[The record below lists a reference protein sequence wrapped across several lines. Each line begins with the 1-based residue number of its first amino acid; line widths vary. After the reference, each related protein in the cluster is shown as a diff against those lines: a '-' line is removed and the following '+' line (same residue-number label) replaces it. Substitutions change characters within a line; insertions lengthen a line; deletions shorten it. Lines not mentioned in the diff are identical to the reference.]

1 MMPGTPYPKEQMHR
15 IAYTKLTPEQ
25 IEGKL
30 DPAAKSGPT
39 SASPLSDV
47 FAGKSIR
54 IVTDNG
60 GPTLAYKFSGN
71 NRLSL
76 AENGGASV
84 DAGYGALTLADV
96 AFFSH
101 MIPGTQRGYSVA
113 IDQGTNLAT
122 VFELWF
128 SGYKDNREVQRE
140 IYYGYV
146 EQPGQ
151 EAPKARHVTTNRVE
165 GHGFYWKQDA
175 GAETLEFFPSAAY
188 SNFVELS
195 RLGGELS
202 FCAPSDYIKIN
213 VDRYIYTRTECEFS
227 GTFTAYVMDMNRIEQ
242 VGVRLGFDANDALEY
257 YVFRGKGE
265 WLGQLA
271 QFEKFGDESGSPV
284 PAAAPGQT
292 AKKGDRRVYRPFET
306 MPKMTKAEVDAVC
319 AKHTSAFAPRGIS
332 PGANA
337 PAASMAGNLG
347 PNTDW
352 LAGKSFTLRY
362 DTAPAMEYRIDDA
375 ESLNWRK
382 EGQSNWTK
390 ARYQAFE
397 SMPGAIL
404 FGHLLE
410 GEPNHDGHCIVVDFR
425 EGLVTCFNGYLNTPY
440 FANEA
445 GVKIHFGVIEME
457 GLIPPKY
464 RRHVFTDEMIGGAV
478 SQNYAPGLTSMHLYA
493 TPHSLSWIIFTGTDA
508 GGLEWSGPASYVKI
522 RDGLYFM
529 YWLEEACNGT
539 LGTILVNLH
548 TMRDVGI
555 GYNCGTNGLNM
566 NALGAH
572 ERLAGRFDIRRFY
585 QVKASGGVA

>member
-1 MMPGTPYPKEQMHR
+1 MPGTPYPKEQMHR
-15 IAYTKLTPEQ
+15 IAYTKLSEQQ
-25 IEGKL
+25 IEDKL
-30 DPAAKSGPT
+30 SKVVASGPK

-47 FAGKSIR
+47 FAGKSVR
-54 IVTDNG
+54 IVTDK
-60 GPTLAYKFSGN
+60 GPSLAYTFSRG
-71 NRLSL
+71 NRLSV
-76 AENGGASV
+76 AENGGGAV
-84 DAGYGALTLADV
+84 DAGYGALTLSNV
-96 AFFSH
+96 VFFSH
-101 MIPGTQRGYSVA
+101 MIPGTQRGYAVV

-128 SGYKDNREVQRE
+128 SGYDDKREVQRE

-146 EQPGQ
+146 DQAGQ
-151 EAPKARHVTTNRVE
+151 QAPTARHAPTNRVE
-165 GHGFYWKQDA
+165 GKGFYWKQDA
-175 GAETLEFFPSAAY
+175 GAETLEFYPSAAY

-202 FCAPSDYIKIN
+202 FCGPSDFIKIN
-213 VDRYIYTRTECEFS
+213 EDFYIYTRTECEFS
-227 GTFTAYVMDMNRIEQ
+227 GTFTAYVMDLNRIEQ

-265 WLGQLA
+265 WLGQHA
-271 QFEKFGDESGSPV
+271 QFEKFGDETGSPV
-284 PAAAPGQT
+284 PAAAAGQT
-292 AKKGDRRVYRPFET
+292 PAKGARRVYRPFKT
-306 MPKMTKAEVDAVC
+306 MAKMTPAQVDAAC
-319 AKHTSAFAPRGIS
+319 AKHTSAFAPRAIS

-347 PNTDW
+347 PSTNQ

-362 DTAPAMEYRIDDA
+362 DHAPAMEYRFDDA
-375 ESLNWRK
+375 ETLQWRK
-382 EGQSNWTK
+382 EGRDWTK

-397 SMPGAIL
+397 SSPGVIL

-410 GEPNHDGHCIVVDFR
+410 GEPNHDGHSVVADFDQ
-425 EGLVTCFNGYLNTPY
+425 GLVTCFNGYLNTPY

-464 RRHVFTDEMIGGAV
+464 NRHQFTDEMLGRAV
-478 SQNYAPGLTSMHLYA
+478 SQNYAPGLTSMHLYS
-493 TPHSLSWIIFTGTDA
+493 TPHSLSWIIFTNSDA
-508 GGLEWSGPASYVKI
+508 GGLEWSGPAAYVKI

-555 GYNCGTNGLNM
+555 GYNCGENGLNM

-572 ERLAGRFDIRRFY
+572 ERLAGQFDIRRFY
-585 QVKASGGVA
+585 QVKTSGGVV

>member
-1 MMPGTPYPKEQMHR
+1 MPGTPYPKEQMHR
-15 IAYTKLTPEQ
+15 IVYTKLSEQ
-25 IEGKL
+25 QIADKL
-30 DPAAKSGPT
+30 SAVSGPT
-39 SASPLSDV
+39 SASPLADV

-54 IVTDNG
+54 IVTDK
-60 GPTLAYKFSGN
+60 GPALAYTFREA
-71 NRLSL
+71 NRLSV
-76 AENGGASV
+76 AENGAGAV
-84 DAGYGALTLADV
+84 EAGYGALTQGNV
-96 AFFSH
+96 AFVSH
-101 MIPGTQRGYSVA
+101 MIPNTQRGYAVV

-128 SGYKDNREVQRE
+128 SGYEDKREVQRE

-151 EAPKARHVTTNRVE
+151 EAPKNRHVATNRVE
-165 GHGFYWKQDA
+165 GKGFYWKQDN
-175 GAETLEFFPSAAY
+175 GAETLEFYPSAAY
-188 SNFVELS
+188 SHFVELS
-195 RLGGELS
+195 RLGGELG
-202 FCAPSDYIKIN
+202 FCGPSDYIKIDEN
-213 VDRYIYTRTECEFS
+213 RYIYTRTECEFS
-227 GTFTAYVMDMNRIEQ
+227 GTFTAYVMDLNRIEQ
-242 VGVRLGFDANDALEY
+242 VGVRLGFNANDALEY

-271 QFEKFGDESGSPV
+271 QFEKFGDESGNPV

-292 AKKGDRRVYRPFET
+292 PAKGARRVYRPFKT
-306 MPKMTKAEVDAVC
+306 MAKMTPAQVDAVC
-319 AKHTSAFAPRGIS
+319 AKHTSAFAPRAIA
-332 PGANA
+332 PGPNA

-352 LAGKSFTLRY
+352 LAGKTFTLRY
-362 DTAPAMEYRIDDA
+362 DHAPAMEYRFDDA
-375 ESLNWRK
+375 EALNWRK
-382 EGQSNWTK
+382 EGGNWTK
-390 ARYQAFE
+390 APYRAYV
-397 SMPGAIL
+397 SSPGVIL

-410 GEPNHDGHCIVVDFR
+410 GEPNHDGHSIVADFDQ
-425 EGLVTCFNGYLNTPY
+425 GLVTCFNGFLNTPY

-464 RRHVFTDEMIGGAV
+464 RRHVLTDEMVGRAV
-478 SQNYAPGLTSMHLYA
+478 SQNYAPGLTSMHLYS

-522 RDGLYFM
+522 RNGLYFM

-555 GYNCGTNGLNM
+555 GYNCGENGLNM
-566 NALGAH
+566 SAMGAH
-572 ERLAGRFDIRRFY
+572 ERLAGQFDVRRFY
-585 QVKASGGVA
+585 QVKSDGGAV

>member
-1 MMPGTPYPKEQMHR
+1 MHR
-15 IAYTKLTPEQ
+15 IVYTKLSERQ
-25 IEGKL
+25 IADKL
-30 DPAAKSGPT
+30 GPIAEIGPT
-39 SASPLSDV
+39 SVSPLANV

-54 IVTDNG
+54 IVTDK
-60 GPTLAYKFSGN
+60 GPALAYAFKGTK
-71 NRLSL
+71 RLSVE
-76 AENGGASV
+76 ENGGGAV
-84 DAGYGALTLADV
+84 EAGYGALTQGSV

-101 MIPGTQRGYSVA
+101 MIPNTQRGYAVV
-113 IDQGTNLAT
+113 IDQDTNLAT
-122 VFELWF
+122 VIELWF
-128 SGYKDNREVQRE
+128 SGYEDNREVQRE

-146 EQPGQ
+146 EQRGQ
-151 EAPKARHVTTNRVE
+151 EAPKARHVATNCVE
-165 GHGFYWKQDA
+165 GKGFYWKQDN
-175 GAETLEFFPSAAY
+175 GAETLEFYPSAAY
-188 SNFVELS
+188 SHFVELS
-195 RLGGELS
+195 RLGGELG
-202 FCAPSDYIKIN
+202 FCGPSDYIKIDEN
-213 VDRYIYTRTECEFS
+213 RYIYTRTECEFS
-227 GTFTAYVMDMNRIEQ
+227 GTFTAYVMDLNRIEQ
-242 VGVRLGFDANDALEY
+242 VGMRLGFDANDALEY

-271 QFEKFGDESGSPV
+271 QFEKFGDESGNPV
-284 PAAAPGQT
+284 PAAGPGQT
-292 AKKGDRRVYRPFET
+292 PAKGARRVYRPLKT
-306 MPKMTKAEVDAVC
+306 MAKMTPAQVNAVC
-319 AKHTSAFAPRGIS
+319 AKHTSAFAPRAIS

-347 PNTDW
+347 PATDW

-362 DTAPAMEYRIDDA
+362 DRAPVMEYRFDDTQT
-375 ESLNWRK
+375 LQWRK

-390 ARYQAFE
+390 ARYQGFE
-397 SMPGAIL
+397 SSPGVIL

-410 GEPNHDGHCIVVDFR
+410 GEPNHDGHAIVADFDQ
-425 EGLVTCFNGYLNTPY
+425 GLVTCFNGFLNTPY

-457 GLIPPKY
+457 GLVSPKY
-464 RRHVFTDEMIGGAV
+464 RRHVLTDEMVGRAV
-478 SQNYAPGLTSMHLYA
+478 SQNYAPGLTSMHLYS

-555 GYNCGTNGLNM
+555 GYNCGENGLNM

-572 ERLAGRFDIRRFY
+572 ERLAGQFDVRRFY
-585 QVKASGGVA
+585 QVKSNGGAV

>member
-1 MMPGTPYPKEQMHR
+1 MPGTPYPKEQMHR
-15 IAYTKLTPEQ
+15 IVYTKLSEQ
-25 IEGKL
+25 QIADKL
-30 DPAAKSGPT
+30 SAVSGPT
-39 SASPLSDV
+39 SVSPLADV

-54 IVTDNG
+54 IVTDK
-60 GPTLAYKFSGN
+60 GPALAYTFKGTK
-71 NRLSL
+71 RLSV
-76 AENGGASV
+76 AENGGGAV
-84 DAGYGALTLADV
+84 EAGYGALTHGSV

-101 MIPGTQRGYSVA
+101 MIPGTQRGYAVV
-113 IDQGTNLAT
+113 IDQDTNLAT

-128 SGYKDNREVQRE
+128 SGYEDKREVQRE

-151 EAPKARHVTTNRVE
+151 EAPKNRHVATNRVE
-165 GHGFYWKQDA
+165 GKGFYWKQDN
-175 GAETLEFFPSAAY
+175 GAETLEFYPSAAY
-188 SNFVELS
+188 SHFVELS
-195 RLGGELS
+195 RLGGELG
-202 FCAPSDYIKIN
+202 FCGPSDYIKIDEN
-213 VDRYIYTRTECEFS
+213 RYIFTRTECEFS
-227 GTFTAYVMDMNRIEQ
+227 GTFTTYVMDLNRIEQ
-242 VGVRLGFDANDALEY
+242 VGMRLGFNANDALEY

-271 QFEKFGDESGSPV
+271 QFEKFGDESGNPV

-292 AKKGDRRVYRPFET
+292 PAKGARRVYRPLKT
-306 MPKMTKAEVDAVC
+306 MAKMTPAQVDAVC
-319 AKHTSAFAPRGIS
+319 AKHTSAFAPRAIA

-362 DTAPAMEYRIDDA
+362 DHAPAMEYRFEDA
-375 ESLNWRK
+375 ETLNWRK
-382 EGQSNWTK
+382 EGGSSWTK
-390 ARYQAFE
+390 APYRGFE
-397 SMPGAIL
+397 SSPGVIL

-410 GEPNHDGHCIVVDFR
+410 GEPNHDGHAIVADFDQ
-425 EGLVTCFNGYLNTPY
+425 GLVTCFNGFLNTPY

-445 GVKIHFGVIEME
+445 GVRIHFGVIEME
-457 GLIPPKY
+457 GVIPPKY
-464 RRHVFTDEMIGGAV
+464 RRHVLTDEMVGRAV
-478 SQNYAPGLTSMHLYA
+478 SQNYAPGLTSMHLYS
-493 TPHSLSWIIFTGTDA
+493 TPHSLSWIIFTGSDA

-522 RDGLYFM
+522 RNGLYFM

-555 GYNCGTNGLNM
+555 GYNCGENGLNM

-572 ERLAGRFDIRRFY
+572 ERFAGQFDVRRFY
-585 QVKASGGVA
+585 QVKSNGGAV

>member
-1 MMPGTPYPKEQMHR
+1 MLATRYPKEQMHR
-15 IAYTKLTPEQ
+15 IAYTKLSEQ
-25 IEGKL
+25 QI
-30 DPAAKSGPT
+30 AAKLSAPTVSGPT
-39 SASPLSDV
+39 SASPLSDA
-47 FAGKSIR
+47 FAGESIR
-54 IVTDNG
+54 IVTDK
-60 GPTLAYKFSGN
+60 GPALAYTFSQN
-71 NRLSL
+71 NRLSV
-76 AENGGASV
+76 AENSGTAV
-84 DAGYGALTLADV
+84 NAGYGALALDNV
-96 AFFSH
+96 VFFSH
-101 MIPGTQRGYSVA
+101 LLPDTQRAYAVV
-113 IDQGTNLAT
+113 IDRDTNLAT
-122 VFELWF
+122 IFELWF
-128 SGYKDNREVQRE
+128 SGYEDNREVQRE

-151 EAPKARHVTTNRVE
+151 PAPAARHVVTNRVE
-165 GHGFYWKQDA
+165 GKGFYWKQDN
-175 GAETLEFFPSAAY
+175 GAETLEFYPSAAY

-195 RLGGELS
+195 RFGGELG
-202 FCAPSDYIKIN
+202 FCGPSDYIKIDEN
-213 VDRYIYTRTECEFS
+213 RYIYTRTECEFS
-227 GTFTAYVMDMNRIEQ
+227 GTFTAYVMDLNRIEQ
-242 VGVRLGFDANDALEY
+242 VGVRLGFNANDSLEY

-271 QFEKFGDESGSPV
+271 QFEKFGDESGAPV
-284 PAAAPGQT
+284 PAAAAGQT
-292 AKKGDRRVYRPFET
+292 PAKGARRVYRPLKT
-306 MPKMTKAEVDAVC
+306 MAKMTKAGVDAVC

-347 PNTDW
+347 PSTGW
-352 LAGKSFTLRY
+352 LAGKSLTLRY
-362 DTAPAMEYRIDDA
+362 DTAPAMEYRFDA
-375 ESLNWRK
+375 ADTLHWRK
-382 EGQSNWTK
+382 EGESSWIQ

-397 SMPGAIL
+397 SMPGVIL

-410 GEPNHDGHCIVVDFR
+410 GAPNHDGHSIVMDFD
-425 EGLVTCFNGYLNTPY
+425 EGLVTCLNGYLNTPY

-464 RRHVFTDEMIGGAV
+464 RRHALTDEMVGRAV
-478 SQNYAPGLTSMHLYA
+478 SQNYAPGLTSMHLYT
-493 TPHSLSWIIFTGTDA
+493 TPYSLSWIIFTGSDA

-555 GYNCGTNGLNM
+555 GYNCGENGLNM

-572 ERLAGRFDIRRFY
+572 ERLAGQFDVRRFY
-585 QVKASGGVA
+585 QVNKTGGAA